1 MVIDAILAFGFIK
14 AALLL
19 IAVLAVLILA
29 HEAGHF
35 VTAKM
40 VGMRVDE
47 FGFGYPPRLWAK
59 KIGNTEYSINALPF
73 GGFVRIYGEDEK
85 AKTAPTEPVA
95 SGSVGATE
103 IADYIAD
110 GTLGTRDKD
119 ITSKP
124 SAISAPS
131 LLSVPHSFVGKTRLA
146 QVAVL
151 LAGVAMNVVL
161 AWVLIV
167 AAFAV
172 GVPRLV
178 SPNEVVPAH
187 SFSLAIDAVLPHSP
201 ASRAGL
207 KKNDV
212 ITSATAKSSLWN
224 GQSPKAFTS
233 FISTN
238 VNKLVTITVLR
249 GNKIITLTAKPQEH
263 VSSKYPNRVMLG
275 FAFSTLGTVPLSL
288 GASIYQGTA
297 LTIKLIGITAV
308 GLGKFF
314 WHIITFSANFS
325 QVAGPVGIA
334 GAVGTAASQ
343 GIGDLFF
350 LVAVISINLAIIN
363 ILPIPALDGGRLF
376 IVLIEAVRRRSI
388 PARIT
393 NTINTISFAI
403 LIILMVVITAHD
415 IFRIVS

>member
-1 MVIDAILAFGFIK
+1 MIINSVLAFGFIK
-14 AALLL
+14 TALLL
-19 IAVLAVLILA
+19 IVVLAVLILV
-29 HEAGHF
+29 HEVGHF
-35 VTAKM
+35 VVAKL

-59 KIGNTEYSINALPF
+59 KIGGTEYSINALPF
-73 GGFVRIYGEDEK
+73 GGFVRIYGEDGE
-85 AKTAPTEPVA
+85 AKTAPAAPADAGAAGCKEIAEQSVSDVA
-95 SGSVGATE
+95 SPTQVVS
-103 IADYIAD
+103 
-110 GTLGTRDKD
+110 
-119 ITSKP
+119 
-124 SAISAPS
+124 
-131 LLSVPHSFVGKTRLA
+131 HSFVGKTRLA
-146 QVAVL
+146 QTAVL
-151 LAGVAMNVVL
+151 LAGVTMNIIL

-172 GVPRLV
+172 GVPHLV

-201 ASRAGL
+201 ASLAGL
-207 KKNDV
+207 KKNDL
-212 ITSATAKSSLWN
+212 ITSATTKGSSWN

-238 VNKLVTITVLR
+238 VNKPIALTVLR
-249 GNKIITLTAKPQEH
+249 GNKIITLTAKPQTH
-263 VSSKYPNRVMLG
+263 VSPKYPKRVMLG

-288 GASIYQGTA
+288 GASISQGTA
-297 LTIKLIGITAV
+297 LTIKLIAITAV
-308 GLGKFF
+308 GLAQFF
-314 WHIITFSANFS
+314 WHIITFSANLS

-388 PARIT
+388 PARVT
-393 NTINTISFAI
+393 NTINTVSFAL

-415 IFRIVS
+415 IFRLVS